1 MGGMRQLLPPYDG
14 EPDLLAL
21 YDGAAAWV
29 RGGFVLSTDGAAVVD
44 GSSRALSGPAD
55 RRVFRT
61 LRAVCDVILVG
72 AATTQAED
80 YGTVRLTAEGAAWR
94 AERGLPE
101 LPRVAV
107 VSRSLDLDP
116 RVLAGPRPIVVTCA
130 AADASAITDRVD
142 LVVAGDDDIDLGA
155 ALDQLAG
162 QGLTRVLCEGGP
174 TLLASLLR
182 AGRLDELC
190 LTSSPQLIGTA
201 PVLLPHTLETPLP
214 LQLVHLLE
222 EDGVLLSRWT
232 TGQN

>member
-1 MGGMRQLLPPYDG
+1 MRQLLPPYDG

-44 GSSRALSGPAD
+44 GSSRALTGPAD

-107 VSRSLDLDP
+107 VGRSLDP
-116 RVLAGPRPIVVTCA
+116 RVLAGPRPIVVTRATADTA
-130 AADASAITDRVD
+130 AIASRVD
-142 LVVAGDDDIDLGA
+142 LVVAGDEDIDLGA
-155 ALDQLAG
+155 ALDQLAE

-174 TLLASLLR
+174 TLLASLLQ

-190 LTSSPQLIGTA
+190 LTSSPQLIGAAPGLLPEQLAA
-201 PVLLPHTLETPLP
+201 PVPLRLL
-214 LQLVHLLE
+214 HLLE
-222 EDGVLLSRWT
+222 EDGVLLSRWST
-232 TGQN
+232 DPN